1 MKKSLLRSTNLDS
14 PREVLR
20 TRLYELEKILQSDL
34 ADRFCRDAL
43 NMKSSEV
50 RQRIADLLLPLE
62 IGKDKHVDKL
72 VDEDKIDD
80 SINRNLSYET
90 IAETSNLAES
100 YVKKIQLRPD
110 YREALSSYRFDNQNL
125 LKEFLPGLGFRRLD
139 HLIPEESVYFAS
151 LLSTEFWDDVHQDI
165 PDLIRAN
172 LRRKLAEL
180 YSGDQIVLPTTPD
193 QMLSLP
199 GLDPVICSAHPLN
212 TPGIL
217 AVPFAVD
224 PNYPIWT
231 TESAIP
237 EAGQQIISSR
247 FKVSLNKGFPL
258 FLKDASAYYG
268 TENRFTVYRGL
279 EASDFAR
286 LFQGIQ
292 KVLTDQAI
300 PYKILKAK

>member
-1 MKKSLLRSTNLDS
+1 M
-14 PREVLR
+14 
-20 TRLYELEKILQSDL
+20 
-34 ADRFCRDAL
+34 ADRFCRDAIAMESADL
-43 NMKSSEV
+43 
-50 RQRIADLLLPLE
+50 RQRIADQLLPFE
-62 IGKDKHVDKL
+62 ISKEDKYVQRLD
-72 VDEDKIDD
+72 DDKIDD
-80 SINRNLSYET
+80 SIENLSHQT
-90 IAETSNLAES
+90 IAETTLYTEE
-100 YVKKIQLRPD
+100 VIKKIQARPD

-125 LKEFLPGLGFRRLD
+125 LKEFLPGLGYRRLE
-139 HLIPEESVYFAS
+139 HIPEGGLYFAS

-193 QMLSLP
+193 QMISLP

-212 TPGIL
+212 TPGLL
-217 AVPFAVD
+217 AVPFAFD
-224 PNYPIWT
+224 PNYPVWT
-231 TESAIP
+231 TESSIP
-237 EAGQQIISSR
+237 EDGQQIISSR
-247 FKVSLNKGFPL
+247 FKIPLHKGFPL

-268 TENRFTVYRGL
+268 TENRLTVYRGL
-279 EASDFAR
+279 EPGDFAR